1 MGALNYTAGKREY
14 TLPGGGVIWFDPCDS
29 EFANRVILAVR
40 NCQEIQK
47 RFPQNGFADL
57 DEQLACIQ
65 NINDDIRREIDNAF
79 GDQVADKACCGSSP
93 TSISDGLPVWMNFLM
108 AVIDE
113 IALDISKQVYNS
125 MDEEVSSKEIGEM
138 VMERLK
144 KVDEIA
150 YVRYASVYRSFK
162 DLSSFMSELK
172 QMMKAERAERKK
184 NEKD

>member
-1 MGALNYTAGKREY
+1 MGALNYIAGKREY

-29 EFANRVILAVR
+29 EFANRVIMAVR

-47 RFPQNGFADL
+47 RFPKNGFADL

-65 NINDDIRREIDNAF
+65 NINDDIRKEIDNAF

-113 IALDISKQVYNS
+113 IDANMPEGEKRSRARVQQYVDKYNT
-125 MDEEVSSKEIGEM
+125 K
-138 VMERLK
+138 
-144 KVDEIA
+144 
-150 YVRYASVYRSFK
+150 YAKY
-162 DLSSFMSELK
+162 M
-172 QMMKAERAERKK
+172 RK
-184 NEKD
+184 